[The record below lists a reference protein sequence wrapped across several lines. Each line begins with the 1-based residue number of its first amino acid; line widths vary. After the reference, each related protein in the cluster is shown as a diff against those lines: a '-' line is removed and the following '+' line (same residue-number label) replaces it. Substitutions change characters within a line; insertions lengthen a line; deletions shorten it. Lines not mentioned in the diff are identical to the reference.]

1 MIDLFHHKL
10 CMLQNKI
17 ACILRKKT
25 LTAFPVFNEKQRHI
39 ISIFKFFGRG
49 FGETKKLKD
58 GDKYG
63 FSHKYF
69 RILGT

>member
-1 MIDLFHHKL
+1 M
-10 CMLQNKI
+10 
-17 ACILRKKT
+17 
-25 LTAFPVFNEKQRHI
+25 PVRFIEQQRHI
-39 ISIFKFFGRG
+39 ISTFKFFGRG

-69 RILGT
+69 RIRST

>member
-1 MIDLFHHKL
+1 VI
-10 CMLQNKI
+10 
-17 ACILRKKT
+17 
-25 LTAFPVFNEKQRHI
+25 FPVFNEKQRHI